1 MKYIISLVG
10 AIVVI
15 IVLALAI
22 PDEELRRQWIGGFLI
37 LFAFCLAFFDADFQ
51 ASHY

>member
-15 IVLALAI
+15 IVLALVI
-22 PDEELRRQWIGGFLI
+22 PGEELKRQWVGSFLF
-37 LFAFCLAFFDADFQ
+37 LFAFCLVLFDADFQ
-51 ASHY
+51 ASL